1 MPGLHATK
9 LSERRPSGA
18 LWRRE
23 LMREIH
29 SLRMIM
35 VLPADSRR
43 FPRTLELLAKA
54 EYWQDRGKGRTFSL
68 HGETYRLAVSN
79 LGRLI
84 VLTADGESLVSS
96 FTN

>member
-1 MPGLHATK
+1 MPGLHALT

-23 LMREIH
+23 LMREIQT
-29 SLRMIM
+29 LRMSM

-43 FPRTLELLAKA
+43 FPNTQELLAKA
-54 EYWQDRGKGRTFSL
+54 EHWHARGKGRRFSL

-96 FTN
+96 FPD